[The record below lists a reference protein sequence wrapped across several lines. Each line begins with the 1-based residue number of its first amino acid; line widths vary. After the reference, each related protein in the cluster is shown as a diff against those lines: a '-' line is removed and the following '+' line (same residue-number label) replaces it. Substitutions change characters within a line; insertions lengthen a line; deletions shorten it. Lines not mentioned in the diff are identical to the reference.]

1 MSESRTRRP
10 SAGTGEPIFDK
21 VVGDGLRDRMKQ
33 LVGNL
38 ELPREV
44 LNYMMKQVDET
55 KSAAVGIIAR
65 EFRLFLEKADL
76 AEEITRVLT
85 RISLEVTTTVKF
97 RENDADNGGLRIRIT
112 RDTAQEPADADAP
125 ESSETPDTPTAP

>member
-1 MSESRTRRP
+1 
-10 SAGTGEPIFDK
+10 
-21 VVGDGLRDRMKQ
+21 MKQ